1 MKSRQLVFEPSLNVR
16 LGVQQIAL
24 SQFRLSLISAICLLA
39 LVGDLVAQRPILAPG
54 SRNSPPAIEQTIQP
68 SLAVVPAPVIA
79 QPIINRQSN
88 QQNLISGTVN
98 PVVNS
103 AVNSDN
109 ALIANPENDPLPVAS
124 QPSVEARQ
132 IADEINSIRRQLGGG
147 LSQHL
152 GKITNENSQFEE
164 SFEASFQNE
173 ITRLAGQPNR
183 ESLRQTVRP
192 TESQPD
198 HWPRQ
203 ADTLRENPEQT
214 TGLYRQPWSSNSRSL
229 PIVLKK
235 CSAPI
240 VPIQPPHQPP
250 FQSNR
255 SQFNGSH
262 GALGNPSAVGR
273 VSNPADQLRGA
284 ARTLDQLASQFET
297 SGMYEEADQV
307 RAQAQKFWLKSR
319 SFQNNSTGR

>member
-24 SQFRLSLISAICLLA
+24 SQFRLSLISAICFLA

-88 QQNLISGTVN
+88 QQNLISGT
-98 PVVNS
+98 VNS

-183 ESLRQTVRP
+183 ESLRQTERP

-214 TGLYRQPWSSNSRSL
+214 TGLYRQPWSSNS
-229 PIVLKK
+229 
-235 CSAPI
+235 I

-262 GALGNPSAVGR
+262 GYVAQVLKPCSAPPLGNPSAVGR

-307 RAQAQKFWLKSR
+307 RAQAQKFWLKSI